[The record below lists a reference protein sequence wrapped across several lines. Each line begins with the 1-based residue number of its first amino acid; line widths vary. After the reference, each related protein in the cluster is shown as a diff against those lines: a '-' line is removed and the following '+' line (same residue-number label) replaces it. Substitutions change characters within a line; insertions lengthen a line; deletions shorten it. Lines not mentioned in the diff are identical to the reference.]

1 MSDHYLSNIT
11 KLTQKKIKYIEPC
24 ECSAGLGDQDI
35 SDIVKT
41 NQILFVVYNYIR

>member
-11 KLTQKKIKYIEPC
+11 KLTQKKIEPC